1 MKKLVIVAVAVLCGA
16 FAQAST
22 VAWNMAN
29 VTGPDGELLTAGH
42 AYVFFVQGN
51 EKADTS
57 SWATL
62 AEKGKDALISAV
74 AGANMDYTKAQ
85 ASKAD
90 AGAFSQAAMAL
101 SDVDLAYST
110 KYSVYAVIFDTDTIT
125 DASHFYVTDATAAQT
140 TFTET
145 SALTKTY
152 TIGTTPSATASNWK
166 AVGSSGPVP
175 EPTSGLLLVL
185 GMAGLA
191 LRRKRA

>member
-1 MKKLVIVAVAVLCGA
+1 MKKLMIIAVAALCGA

-22 VAWNMAN
+22 VAWNITN
-29 VTGPDGELLTAGH
+29 VKDLNGDLLTAGH
-42 AYVFFVQGN
+42 AYVFFVQGDA
-51 EKADTS
+51 KADTS
-57 SWATL
+57 SWAAL

-85 ASKAD
+85 ASKSD

-101 SDVDLAYST
+101 SDVGINYST
-110 KYSVYAVIFDTDTIT
+110 KYSVYAVVFDTDTIT

-140 TFTET
+140 TLTEA

-152 TIGTTPSATASNWK
+152 TPAATGSATASNWK